1 MILRLVPIITDGNLK
16 SSSTIVRASSLEL
29 LRFMFLSD
37 IQSFSRVTK
46 INFLVIPSSKSA
58 SINIKIDKLFIIF
71 CKIWKKNFS
80 IIKGLLKIIDKGFYG
95 DIKKLLQT
103 IVGVLLDS
111 AGYFAIR
118 IIESVKGLG
127 INDFKL
133 DRIMYLEMKLI
144 CHILSNSIK

>member
-16 SSSTIVRASSLEL
+16 SSSTIVRASSLKL

-71 CKIWKKNFS
+71 CKI
-80 IIKGLLKIIDKGFYG
+80 
-95 DIKKLLQT
+95 
-103 IVGVLLDS
+103 
-111 AGYFAIR
+111 
-118 IIESVKGLG
+118 
-127 INDFKL
+127 
-133 DRIMYLEMKLI
+133 
-144 CHILSNSIK
+144 

>member
-16 SSSTIVRASSLEL
+16 SSSTIVRASSLKL